1 MCSLIRLHP
10 LRSAPLLSSPLQPI
24 QEPLS
29 HFCRAHSP
37 SSLNGWVAQL
47 TLTPHAQL
55 HYTHVQTHTHTQRE
69 RETHTH
75 AYTYTHTQVMCQVV
89 VLYFIRH
96 IRAEER
102 WCFNALCC
110 NIYAEVGDKG
120 SRSHTHYPPTL
131 NHHCTL
137 LPLASVVHQSW
148 SHTCLMHM
156 WGWLSDSVCCYV
168 TADCVELAVRGR

>member
-75 AYTYTHTQVMCQVV
+75 AYTYTHTHMHTHPKHTSSTCP
-89 VLYFIRH
+89 LYPFCMH
-96 IRAEER
+96 THV
-102 WCFNALCC
+102 
-110 NIYAEVGDKG
+110 NIH
-120 SRSHTHYPPTL
+120 SLLLLLLLLLLLSLSHTHTHTHTHTYQSPTML
-131 NHHCTL
+131 HGLLLTCTITISPTSL
-137 LPLASVVHQSW
+137 GA
-148 SHTCLMHM
+148 
-156 WGWLSDSVCCYV
+156 
-168 TADCVELAVRGR
+168 